1 MIFASLL
8 AIVILA
14 GCAAEY
20 DPNYVRRQQMLDAQS
35 LSISSIEAEISRIRD
50 GNGGDM
56 AKWTPDTVKLYE
68 GWQKELSTRYTER
81 EKLIKQMNGDTFSET
96 R

>member
-1 MIFASLL
+1 M
-8 AIVILA
+8 ILA
-14 GCAAEY
+14 SVLVVFMLTGCSAES
-20 DPNYVRRQQMLDAQS
+20 DSEYVRRQQMLDAQAV
-35 LSISSIEAEISRIRD
+35 SINSIEAEISRIRD